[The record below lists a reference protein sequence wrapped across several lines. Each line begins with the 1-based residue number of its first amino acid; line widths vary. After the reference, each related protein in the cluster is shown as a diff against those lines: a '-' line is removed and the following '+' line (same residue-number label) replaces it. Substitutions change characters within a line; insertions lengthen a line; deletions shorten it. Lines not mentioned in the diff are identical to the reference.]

1 VGACTAALV
10 CAMLLVVGC
19 ASSDGGQAG
28 ALNQPPPTSGHTPP
42 VNTPPVSTPQIVDPV
57 APPFTPVMRNG
68 VAPRPSIRADRVPF
82 TKPAR
87 YPDHVTL
94 RILSIDQ
101 DVTSGH
107 GPGEIPGRPLTT
119 MRIRFANGSTKPVN
133 LNEVV
138 VTVVYGA
145 DRRLA
150 APVYQDNAADF
161 HSTIAPG
168 GSTLATYAFSV
179 PTSDLGNVTMTVDF
193 DELHAAATF
202 VGAAK

>member
-1 VGACTAALV
+1 MVLAA
-10 CAMLLVVGC
+10 GC
-19 ASSDGGQAG
+19 SSSAGDQAG
-28 ALNQPPPTSGHTPP
+28 ALNQHPTSSGPTQSGSTTPG
-42 VNTPPVSTPQIVDPV
+42 STPQIVDPV

-68 VAPRPSIRADRVPF
+68 VVPRPSIRAARVPF

-150 APVYQDNAADF
+150 APVYQDDAADF

-193 DELHAAATF
+193 DGLHAAATF
-202 VGAAK
+202 VGAVT